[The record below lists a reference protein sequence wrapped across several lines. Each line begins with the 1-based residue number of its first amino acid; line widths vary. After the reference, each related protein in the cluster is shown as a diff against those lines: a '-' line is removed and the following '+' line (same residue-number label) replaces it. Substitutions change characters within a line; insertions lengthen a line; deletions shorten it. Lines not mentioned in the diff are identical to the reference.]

1 MKKFIGFYWTLPVPW
16 AGFRELPK
24 DPDAAAAGSKTIR
37 YQRDRVRS
45 WVKSE
50 KGALVHE
57 EVFVDMQPDRGTE
70 FILPVIDQLLHTC
83 DAEDAAL
90 VLVDFSEAF
99 GWRRHGPL
107 WDRLSDER
115 QCIPLDPSPVVIDGA
130 AFDPVG
136 HFRAWREIE
145 YAHIGAKAD
154 REKAAQDAI
163 NALQGENVSVRKMAD
178 ELNESGVMT
187 PTGKRWSED
196 NLRKFLKSR

>member
-45 WVKSE
+45 LVKSE
-50 KGALVHE
+50 KGTLVHE

-70 FILPVIDQLLHTC
+70 FILPVIDQLLQEC
-83 DAEDAAL
+83 DAEVAAL

-107 WDRLSDER
+107 WDRL
-115 QCIPLDPSPVVIDGA
+115 
-130 AFDPVG
+130 
-136 HFRAWREIE
+136 
-145 YAHIGAKAD
+145 
-154 REKAAQDAI
+154 
-163 NALQGENVSVRKMAD
+163 
-178 ELNESGVMT
+178 
-187 PTGKRWSED
+187 
-196 NLRKFLKSR
+196 